1 MLSLR
6 NLNIVTASCAVL
18 GVIVLL
24 LANYGPVTDNGIPQ
38 HLLLI
43 LMFAEFVALAGLMG
57 AVMAVKQ
64 IKLKG
69 ISLPVALSGLSCLLF
84 CLAFATFGVYIW
96 RTYIGA

>member
-6 NLNIVTASCAVL
+6 NLNIVTAACAVL
-18 GVIVLL
+18 GVLVLL
-24 LANYGPVTDNGIPQ
+24 LTHYGPVTDNGIPQ

-64 IKLKG
+64 IKLNG
-69 ISLPVALSGLSCLLF
+69 INLPVALSGLSCLLF
-84 CLAFATFGVYIW
+84 SLAFGAFGIYIW